1 MISEKIILYPN
12 DILKKKT
19 QNVVNFDKSLNNII
33 NKMKKIMVLNSG
45 VGLAANQVGLELS
58 LFIAKPKDKF
68 YVFINPEI
76 ISFKDEEI
84 KEEGCLSIPNKWG
97 IVKRYNEVK
106 IKFYDLR
113 GRKHTLKTKGL
124 LAHIIQHEIDHLN
137 GILFIE
143 KALEVYDINSDNLSK
158 DDKKN

>member
-1 MISEKIILYPN
+1 MDKDNIIFYPN
-12 DILKKKT
+12 DILKTETKK
-19 QNVVNFDKSLNNII
+19 VVKFDRNLANLI

-45 VGLAANQVGLELS
+45 VGLAANQIGFDIS

-76 ISFKDEEI
+76 ISFHKEEI

-97 IVKRYNEVK
+97 LVKRYNEVK
-106 IKFYDLR
+106 ISFCDLK
-113 GRKHTLKTKGL
+113 GKKHTLKAKGL

-137 GILFIE
+137 GILFID
-143 KALEVYDINSDNLSK
+143 KALEIYNIDKDNLYK
-158 DDKKN
+158 NDKKN

>member
-19 QNVVNFDKSLNNII
+19 KNVVNFDKSLNNII
-33 NKMKKIMVLNSG
+33 NNMKKIMVLNSG